1 MCVVA
6 VDGKTEEEEEKRKKE
21 GKKAR
26 TYHLSREKKKRF
38 WALAADGGVVD
49 SRVYVGIAGTRFW
62 SFEFLKREQ
71 KHQKSDFP
79 FMKAN

>member
-26 TYHLSREKKKRF
+26 TYHLSRETKKGSGLWRRT
-38 WALAADGGVVD
+38 AVVVD
-49 SRVYVGIAGTRFW
+49 SRVYVGVAGTRFW